1 MENDQIVT
9 TNNSQSLVEMTHFL
23 SQIVKMKDLC
33 YLVIQLKCD
42 DDCIEIN
49 MSKYVE
55 SLLNIFVMTVCEIRN
70 SERLYSIGVGTVGA

>member
-1 MENDQIVT
+1 MVDDIIVT
-9 TNNSQSLVEMTHFL
+9 ANNTKSPVEMTHFFL
-23 SQIVKMKDLC
+23 SEILKITDLC

-55 SLLNIFVMTVCEIRN
+55 SLLNIFVMTVCENR
-70 SERLYSIGVGTVGA
+70 STERLYAIAVCTV

>member
-1 MENDQIVT
+1 
-9 TNNSQSLVEMTHFL
+9 
-23 SQIVKMKDLC
+23 MKDLC

-55 SLLNIFVMTVCEIRN
+55 SLLNIFVMTVCEIL
-70 SERLYSIGVGTVGA
+70 STERLYTVTVAVCTVRSQCGRCVNQVSPIEIHVCMHEA

>member
-1 MENDQIVT
+1 
-9 TNNSQSLVEMTHFL
+9 
-23 SQIVKMKDLC
+23 MKDLC

-55 SLLNIFVMTVCEIRN
+55 SLLNIFVMTVCEIL
-70 SERLYSIGVGTVGA
+70 STERLYRAISWYW